1 MSVDQQIDTL
11 SNLQKGKKPTTS
23 IYTHI
28 FKKTF
33 SARNQ
38 GSIIG
43 ARVKNK
49 EKVVNTKYLFTL
61 HVGNSKVLMSTF

>member
-1 MSVDQQIDTL
+1 MDQQTGTL

-23 IYTHI
+23 VYTHNI

-49 EKVVNTKYLFTL
+49 EEVVNTKYLFTL
-61 HVGNSKVLMSTF
+61 HVGNSKVLINTF

>member
-1 MSVDQQIDTL
+1 MGTL
-11 SNLQKGKKPTTS
+11 SNLQKDKKPTTS
-23 IYTHI
+23 VYTHKI
-28 FKKTF
+28 FKKPF

-38 GSIIG
+38 GSIRR
-43 ARVKNK
+43 ATTKNK